1 MFRVPSTSGVPTAR
15 RSSEGPSAL
24 MTPLAPRTAA
34 STAALSRS
42 SLARTVSFGSLNVS
56 LLGDRTNAVTS
67 SPRFSACSTTCR
79 PMRPEA
85 PKTTI
90 RRGAPMLDKR
100 VSATMIDSLSHSM
113 IDSAIVSGMATTSTD
128 PASQRAGGVIDE
140 RATSEGLLLALLGQ
154 QAMRRLRAAHTE
166 HNVSPRQFHLLGLL
180 HDLGPTT
187 QRELGTLMDVDPS
200 VLVGLLN
207 PLEADGYLARERD
220 SADRRR
226 HVVTLTQ
233 AGERQLELA
242 AQAQRDAED
251 ELFAG
256 LTRTQREQLR
266 GLLLIL
272 RERLVPE

>member
-1 MFRVPSTSGVPTAR
+1 M
-15 RSSEGPSAL
+15 
-24 MTPLAPRTAA
+24 
-34 STAALSRS
+34 
-42 SLARTVSFGSLNVS
+42 
-56 LLGDRTNAVTS
+56 TS
-67 SPRFSACSTTCR
+67 SSTKT
-79 PMRPEA
+79 A
-85 PKTTI
+85 P
-90 RRGAPMLDKR
+90 G
-100 VSATMIDSLSHSM
+100 V
-113 IDSAIVSGMATTSTD
+113 
-128 PASQRAGGVIDE
+128 GGVIDE

-256 LTRTQREQLR
+256 LTRTQRKELRSLLIVLR
-266 GLLLIL
+266 G
-272 RERLVPE
+272 RLTAEAACGD